1 MSPRF
6 PVSWLSCAHCSPY
19 PVQRAGQSMRSPHL
33 YTPSRIAAAAV
44 IGLNDEPV
52 GYWPNVARLKSG
64 FRAAGGEGAGVV
76 AAPFADAVRAEG
88 RPGPGAGGVPPPP
101 SPAG

>member
-19 PVQRAGQSMRSPHL
+19 PVQRAGQSIRSPHL

-64 FRAAGGEGAGVV
+64 FGAG
-76 AAPFADAVRAEG
+76 AG
-88 RPGPGAGGVPPPP
+88 KGAGFVPAPARERVQMQGRAPPV
-101 SPAG
+101 AGEFPLPRV